1 MASVPHFDLIV
12 IGGGPAG
19 ASGAFTAAIYGR
31 RVALVERTP
40 YLGGAG
46 INTGTVP
53 SKTLRETA
61 LALSGI
67 RARRLTGLDLSLRR
81 EATISDF
88 VSHER
93 QVTANERKRLT
104 DRLEGENVRILQ
116 GTARFV
122 DPHTIALDS
131 GERLTGDY
139 ILVAT
144 GSSPARPPEFPFAD
158 PAVHDSNEILDL
170 DRLPRTL
177 AVVGAG
183 VIGSEYAST
192 FAALGTR
199 VWIIDGRDTLLP
211 FLDREV
217 ADALEGAMRR
227 AGIEFVWNQRV
238 DACEACGGGP
248 VTLRLTSGTPLE
260 VEGVFVAAGRTSNT
274 ADLRLEAAGLTP
286 GPRGLLQVDEH
297 YRTTV
302 PHILAAG
309 DVIGFP
315 ALASTSLQQ
324 ARIAVCRAFG
334 LEAPVSRPA
343 LLPTGI
349 YTIPEV
355 SAIGKTEESLMEEGV
370 PYVAGRAAYTD
381 TARGDIMGDEA
392 GFLKLLFR
400 RSDRKLVGV
409 HVIGEQA
416 TELVHIGLMAL
427 MSGADVS
434 LLVASCFNFPTLGDL
449 YRVAAAQ
456 ALASIE
462 GR

>member
-217 ADALEGAMRR
+217 ADALESAMRR

-349 YTIPEV
+349 YTIPEGEPDGGRR
-355 SAIGKTEESLMEEGV
+355 ALC
-370 PYVAGRAAYTD
+370 GRARRVHGHGAWRHHGRRGGIPEAAIPPIGSQ
-381 TARGDIMGDEA
+381 ARGRARDRRAGDRA
-392 GFLKLLFR
+392 GAHRAHGPDER
-400 RSDRKLVGV
+400 RRREPARRLVL
-409 HVIGEQA
+409 QFPDA
-416 TELVHIGLMAL
+416 RRPLSSRRRA
-427 MSGADVS
+427 GARFD
-434 LLVASCFNFPTLGDL
+434 
-449 YRVAAAQ
+449 
-456 ALASIE
+456 
-462 GR
+462 

>member
-1 MASVPHFDLIV
+1 MSKVPHFDLIV

-19 ASGAFTAAIYGR
+19 ASGALTAAIYGR
-31 RVALVERTP
+31 RVALVERMP
-40 YLGGAG
+40 HLGGAG

-61 LALSGI
+61 LALNGI

-81 EATISDF
+81 EARIGDF

-93 QVTANERKRLT
+93 QVTANERTRLA
-104 DRLEGENVRILQ
+104 DRLGREHVEVVE

-122 DPHTIALDS
+122 DPHTIGVGPGTCMSA
-131 GERLTGDY
+131 DY

-144 GSSPARPPEFPFAD
+144 GSSPVRPPEFPFAD

-199 VWIIDGRDTLLP
+199 VWIVDGRDTLLP

-217 ADALEGAMRR
+217 ASALEAAMRR
-227 AGIEFVWNQRV
+227 AGIEFLWKERV
-238 DACEACGGGP
+238 VGCEGCGGGP
-248 VTLRLTSGTPLE
+248 VALTLSSGAPLE
-260 VEGVFVAAGRTSNT
+260 VDGVLVAAGRTSNT
-274 ADLRLEAAGLTP
+274 AGLGLEAAGLTT
-286 GPRGLLQVDEH
+286 GERGLLQVDDE
-297 YRTTV
+297 YRTAV

-324 ARIAVCRAFG
+324 ARIAVSRAFG
-334 LEAPVSRPA
+334 LEAPVSPPA

-355 SAIGKTEESLMEEGV
+355 SAIGATEESLVKDGV
-370 PYVAGRAAYTD
+370 PYVAGRAAYMD
-381 TARGDIMGDEA
+381 TPRGDIIGDEA

-400 RSDRKLVGV
+400 RSDRRLVGV

-416 TELVHIGLMAL
+416 TELVHVGLLAL
-427 MSGADVS
+427 MSGADAGR
-434 LLVASCFNFPTLGDL
+434 LVASCFNYPTLGDL
-449 YRVAAAQ
+449 YRVAATH
-456 ALASIE
+456 ALAALE

>member
-1 MASVPHFDLIV
+1 MHGVPHFDLIV
-12 IGGGPAG
+12 IGAGPAG
-19 ASGAFTAAIYGR
+19 ISGALTAAADGK
-31 RVALVERTP
+31 RVALVERMP
-40 YLGGAG
+40 YPGGAG

-81 EATISDF
+81 ETTITDF

-93 QVTANERKRLT
+93 QVTANERARV
-104 DRLEGENVRILQ
+104 LEHLRTEQVHLVH

-131 GERLTGDY
+131 GEQLTGDC
-139 ILVAT
+139 ILIAT
-144 GSSPARPPEFPFAD
+144 GSSPVRPPEFPFAD

-177 AVVGAG
+177 AVIGAG

-211 FLDREV
+211 FLDREI
-217 ADALEGAMRR
+217 AEALEAAMRR
-227 AGIEFVWNQRV
+227 AGIEFLWKERV
-238 DACEACGGGP
+238 TTCEACGGGP
-248 VTLRLTSGTPLE
+248 VNLRLSSGALLE

-274 ADLRLEAAGLTP
+274 ADLCLEAAGITP
-286 GPRGLLQVDEH
+286 GTRGLLQVDDN
-297 YRTTV
+297 YRTIV
-302 PHILAAG
+302 PHIFAAG

-334 LEAPVSRPA
+334 LEAPVSPPA

-355 SAIGKTEESLMEEGV
+355 SAIGKTEESLAEEGV
-370 PYVAGRAAYTD
+370 PHVIGRAAYMD
-381 TARGDIMGDEA
+381 TARGDIIGDEA

-416 TELVHIGLMAL
+416 TELVHIGLLAL
-427 MSGADVS
+427 MSGADVG
-434 LLVASCFNFPTLGDL
+434 LLVASCFNYPTLGDL
-449 YRVAAAQ
+449 YRVAAGQ
-456 ALASIE
+456 ALGVLE
-462 GR
+462 GQ